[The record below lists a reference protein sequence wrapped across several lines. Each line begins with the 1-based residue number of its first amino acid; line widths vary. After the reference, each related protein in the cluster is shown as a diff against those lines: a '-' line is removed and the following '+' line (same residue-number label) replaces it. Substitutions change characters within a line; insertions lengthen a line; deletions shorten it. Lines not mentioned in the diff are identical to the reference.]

1 MLGLTG
7 NAFSRRDAD
16 PLTRLRLVP
25 ANSRFTYF
33 IPYITRSP
41 AEEIIVVIA
50 RAAGSS
56 DLGAGSLGFKIV
68 AGGTMSNAVAAAASF
83 ICLIGWLHE
92 NIAAARTYGR
102 ANSPRVPSPFFIS
115 ICFFDRTGAK
125 RPGARR

>member
-68 AGGTMSNAVAAAASF
+68 AGGVT
-83 ICLIGWLHE
+83 
-92 NIAAARTYGR
+92 ARR
-102 ANSPRVPSPFFIS
+102 LKCFSKPRPWIS
-115 ICFFDRTGAK
+115 IAD
-125 RPGARR
+125 PWH